1 MKKVAVLIYDKFCNF
16 EISVA
21 LEMLAM
27 AEKPFV
33 VLSKSLEPV
42 RSEEGIKIIAD
53 KVIDDIDINDFDS
66 LILPGASDIRE
77 VMEDDN
83 ILEFIKS
90 FDEEKKIIGAI
101 SIAPILLLKIGILK
115 NKLFMA
121 GVNKEDLLEE
131 GFSLNDLKRMVDWN
145 ENIKNPIKEGYI
157 RNDNIITSISY
168 NFVEWAIAFGKAIG
182 IDVYPKSFGVNRM

>member
-1 MKKVAVLIYDKFCNF
+1 MKKVAVLIYNKFCNF

-33 VLSKSLEPV
+33 VISESLEPV
-42 RSEEGIKIIAD
+42 RSEEGIKVIAD
-53 KVIDDIDINDFDS
+53 KTINDIDINEFDS

-77 VMEDDN
+77 AVENDK
-83 ILEFIKS
+83 ILQFIDS
-90 FDEEKKIIGAI
+90 FYKENKIIGAI
-101 SIAPILLLKIGILK
+101 SIAPVLLLKIGALK
-115 NKLFMA
+115 NKSFMA
-121 GVNKEDLLEE
+121 GVNKEELLEE
-131 GFSLNDLKRMVDWN
+131 GFSLEELNKMVDWD

-157 RNDNIITSISY
+157 QTDNIITSVSY

-182 IDVYPKSFGVNRM
+182 IEVYPKSFGVNRI

>member
-157 RNDNIITSISY
+157 RDDNIITSISY

>member
-131 GFSLNDLKRMVDWN
+131 GFLLNDLKRMVDWN

-157 RNDNIITSISY
+157 RDDNIITSISY

>member
-157 RNDNIITSISY
+157 RSDNIITSISY

>member
-1 MKKVAVLIYDKFCNF
+1 
-16 EISVA
+16 
-21 LEMLAM
+21 MLAM

>member
-1 MKKVAVLIYDKFCNF
+1 
-16 EISVA
+16 
-21 LEMLAM
+21 
-27 AEKPFV
+27 
-33 VLSKSLEPV
+33 
-42 RSEEGIKIIAD
+42 
-53 KVIDDIDINDFDS
+53 
-66 LILPGASDIRE
+66 
-77 VMEDDN
+77 MEDDN

-182 IDVYPKSFGVNRM
+182 IDVYSKSFGVNRM